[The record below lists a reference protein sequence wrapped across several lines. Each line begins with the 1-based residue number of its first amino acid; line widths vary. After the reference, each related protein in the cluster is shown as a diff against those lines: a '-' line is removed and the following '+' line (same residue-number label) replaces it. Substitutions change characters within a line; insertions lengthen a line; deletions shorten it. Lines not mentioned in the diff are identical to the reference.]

1 MLLVGAIVLA
11 VFVLPPGWGIAA
23 VTLGIVIEVAEVG
36 FWIRFLR
43 RYRVSTGVEGLIG
56 ARAEVIESCDPS
68 GRVRLRGEIWRARC
82 PAGAGVGERVTVAGV
97 DGLTLEV
104 EPAARADQ
112 AHRLPSA
119 AAGKPPGHGKG
130 PR

>member
-11 VFVLPPGWGIAA
+11 LFVLPPGLGIAA
-23 VTLGIVIEVAEVG
+23 VAVAMVIEVAEVG

-43 RYRVSTGVEGLIG
+43 RYRVRTGVEGLIG
-56 ARAEVIESCDPS
+56 SGGEVIEACDPT
-68 GRVRLRGEIWRARC
+68 GRVRLRGEIWHARC
-82 PAGAGVGERVTVAGV
+82 PAGASVGDRVTVTAV

-104 EPAARADQ
+104 EPG
-112 AHRLPSA
+112 S
-119 AAGKPPGHGKG
+119 